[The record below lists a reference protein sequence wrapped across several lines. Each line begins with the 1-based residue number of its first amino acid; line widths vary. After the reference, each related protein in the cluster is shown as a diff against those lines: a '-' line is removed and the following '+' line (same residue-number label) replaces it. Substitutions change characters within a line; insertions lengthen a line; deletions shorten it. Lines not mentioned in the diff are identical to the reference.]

1 MSKFVKHCI
10 LDYTV
15 MKRKILIGF
24 LLLLGSY
31 SYGQENYT
39 ISGIVSEKN
48 SGETLIG
55 VNVILSDLSRGT
67 VTNGY
72 GFYSITLPKGTYTL
86 ELSYIGYQTIS
97 KQIELTQNLKQN
109 FSLDFESELIDEV
122 VVKSNNRVMSLKKPE
137 MSVHKVSV
145 STIKEMPVVLGEVDI
160 IKSIQLL
167 PGVTSVGEGAS
178 GFNVRGG
185 AEDQNL
191 ILLDEATLYS
201 SSHFFGFFSIFN
213 ADAVKDVKL
222 YKGGIPAKYGGRV
235 SSVLDVHQKDGNK
248 KEHHFTGGIGLIS
261 SRLMAEGPLKEDK
274 SSYLI
279 AGRGSYAHLFL
290 KLNEEVK
297 DNTVYFYDLNTK
309 LSFDINDNNKLY
321 ASGYFGRDAFN
332 IANLFVNSY
341 GNQTFNV
348 RWNHLFSDKL
358 FSNLTL
364 IYSEYQYFLNLDFIG
379 FDWDSGIKNFH
390 LKYDFKHYISD
401 DFTLSYGLSGI
412 HYHFN
417 PGEITPSKEGS
428 PIIPEQLDQKYAIE
442 PAVYVEAQQSLSN
455 QVSFNYGLRI
465 SSFLRMGGQP
475 IYSYEN
481 DAPVAFN
488 ETLGIYE
495 EGTVNGSTSYDRG
508 EVIKSFYGLE
518 PRLALSFK
526 PNESNAFKINYNRIH
541 QYIHLISN
549 TVSAAPLDVWAPS
562 GTYIDPQILDQYALG
577 YYRNLKDGD
586 YSIETEVYYKNVQNR
601 LDYRDG
607 ADLIAQN
614 QIETILLSGKSR
626 SYGLELS
633 LKKNTGNFK
642 GWISYTL
649 SNTEQ
654 KVVGTTPGATGIN
667 NGNWY
672 KSPYHKLHD
681 VSITTSYFLSK
692 KWKFGANFVY
702 QSGKPVTY
710 PTGQYTTTINGIYEK
725 ENGTLSVPI
734 YGERNQFKMPSYHHF
749 DISATYTPQ
758 RKKPRKWKGEW
769 VFSIYNLYGR
779 KNAASIDFRKN
790 ETTLQ
795 NEAVKTSIFGFTP
808 SFTYNFKF

>member
-1 MSKFVKHCI
+1 MKIKLLVLFFLTISAVSYAQE
-10 LDYTV
+10 DYT
-15 MKRKILIGF
+15 L
-24 LLLLGSY
+24 
-31 SYGQENYT
+31 
-39 ISGIVSEKN
+39 SGIVKEKS

-55 VNVILSDLSRGT
+55 VNIIFNDILRGT
-67 VTNGY
+67 TTNEY
-72 GFYSITLPKGTYTL
+72 GFYSITLPKGTYNL
-86 ELSYIGYQTIS
+86 EVSYLGYETVTTEIV
-97 KQIELTQNLKQN
+97 
-109 FSLDFESELIDEV
+109 LDKNIKANYDLAFASEQIDEV
-122 VVKSNNRVMSLKKPE
+122 IVKSNNTSINLKKPE
-137 MSVHKVSV
+137 MSVHKIKIN
-145 STIKEMPVVLGEVDI
+145 TIKEMPVVLGEVDI

-167 PGVTSVGEGAS
+167 PGVTSAGEGAS

-191 ILLDEATLYS
+191 VLLDEATLYS

-213 ADAVKDVKL
+213 ADAVKDIKL

-235 SSVLDVHQKDGNK
+235 SSVLDVRQKDGNK
-248 KEHHFTGGIGLIS
+248 KEHHLTGGIGLIS
-261 SRLMAEGPLKEDK
+261 SRLMAEGPLKENK

-290 KLNEEVK
+290 KLREETK
-297 DNTVYFYDLNTK
+297 DNTIYFYDLNTK
-309 LSFDINDNNKLY
+309 LNFDIDDNNKLY
-321 ASGYFGRDAFN
+321 ASGYFGRDSFN

-341 GNQTFNV
+341 GNQTFNM
-348 RWNHLFSDKL
+348 RWNHLFSDRL
-358 FSNLTL
+358 FSNLTV
-364 IYSEYQYFLNLDFIG
+364 IYSEYQYFLNLDFVG
-379 FDWDSGIKNFH
+379 FDWDSGIQNFH
-390 LKYDFKHYISD
+390 LKYDFKHYITDNYS
-401 DFTLSYGLSGI
+401 LSYGLSGI
-412 HYHFN
+412 NYHFN

-428 PIIPEQLDQKYAIE
+428 SINSEKLDQKYAIE
-442 PAVYVEAQQSLSN
+442 TAAYIEAEQSLN
-455 QVSFNYGLRI
+455 DQVSINYGLRV
-465 SSFLRMGGQP
+465 SSFLRMGGQI
-475 IYSYEN
+475 IYGYEN
-481 DAPVAFN
+481 NEPVSFN
-488 ETLGIYE
+488 QELGIYE
-495 EGTVNGSTSYDRG
+495 EGIIDEETSVYYDRG
-508 EVIKSFYGLE
+508 EIIKPFYGFE
-518 PRLALSFK
+518 PRFSISYK
-526 PNESNAFKINYNRIH
+526 PNDNNAFKASYNRMF

-562 GTYIDPQILDQYALG
+562 GTYIEPQILDQYAVG
-577 YYRNLKDGD
+577 YFKNLKDGD
-586 YSIETEVYYKNVQNR
+586 YSIETEIYYKDVQNR

-614 QIETILLSGKSR
+614 QIETILLSGISR

-667 NGNWY
+667 NGEWY

-681 VSITTSYFLSK
+681 LSITTSYFLSQ

-710 PTGQYTTTINGIYEK
+710 PTGIYTSTPNGQYETPSS
-725 ENGTLSVPI
+725 TLTVPI
-734 YGERNQFKMPSYHHF
+734 YSERNKFKMPSYHHF
-749 DISATYTPQ
+749 DISATYTPTQ
-758 RKKPRKWKGEW
+758 KKQRKWKGEW

-779 KNAASIDFRKN
+779 RNAASIDFRQN
-790 ETTLQ
+790 DMTRQ